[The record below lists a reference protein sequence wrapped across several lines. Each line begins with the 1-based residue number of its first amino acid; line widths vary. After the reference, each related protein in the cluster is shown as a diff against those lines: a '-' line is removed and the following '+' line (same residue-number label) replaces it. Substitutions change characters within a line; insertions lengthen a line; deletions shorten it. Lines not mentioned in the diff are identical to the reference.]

1 MKSEIF
7 AMEHCRLCPRQCGVA
22 RSAQAGEGF
31 CRMGSLPVVARA
43 ALHFGEEPCISGE
56 QGSGAIFFCGCP
68 LHCVFCQNGQISGQ
82 KPQTGKAISVARL
95 REIFA
100 QLKEAG
106 AHNIN
111 LVTPTH
117 FAAAIAQALEQ
128 PVGLPIVYNCS
139 GYERIET
146 LRMLEG
152 KVQIYLPDFKYALK
166 EPAACYSHAPDYP
179 EVAQAAILEMYRQV
193 GPYCL
198 DAAGMLQ
205 SGVVIRHLVLPGN
218 LENTRRVIDWV
229 ARQFAPG
236 EILFSLMSQ
245 YTPCAQTPFVELQR
259 TLTAKEYEQVSQYL
273 FDSGIEDGFMQEL
286 DSATPE
292 FIPAFDLTGV

>member
-1 MKSEIF
+1 M
-7 AMEHCRLCPRQCGVA
+7 
-22 RSAQAGEGF
+22 
-31 CRMGSLPVVARA
+31 
-43 ALHFGEEPCISGE
+43 
-56 QGSGAIFFCGCP
+56 
-68 LHCVFCQNGQISGQ
+68 
-82 KPQTGKAISVARL
+82 
-95 REIFA
+95 
-100 QLKEAG
+100 
-106 AHNIN
+106 
-111 LVTPTH
+111 
-117 FAAAIAQALEQ
+117 
-128 PVGLPIVYNCS
+128 
-139 GYERIET
+139 
-146 LRMLEG
+146 
-152 KVQIYLPDFKYALK
+152 
-166 EPAACYSHAPDYP
+166 
-179 EVAQAAILEMYRQV
+179 AQAAILEMYRQV